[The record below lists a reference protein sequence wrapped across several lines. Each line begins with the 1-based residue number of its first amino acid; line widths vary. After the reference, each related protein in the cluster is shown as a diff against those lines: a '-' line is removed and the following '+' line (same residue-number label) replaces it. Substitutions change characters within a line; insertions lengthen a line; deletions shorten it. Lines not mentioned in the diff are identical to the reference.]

1 MKNIFQTIAF
11 LLFIICFS
19 TNNVLAGY
27 IFISNEGSDNITV
40 IDLDTYKILANIE
53 SGKRPRDMKIIPE
66 KNQLLVAASEDDR
79 INIINYKSNIIFW

>member
-1 MKNIFQTIAF
+1 MKNISQTITF
-11 LLFIICFS
+11 LIFIIVFS
-19 TNNVLAGY
+19 ISNVPAGY

-66 KNQLLVAASEDDR
+66 KNMS
-79 INIINYKSNIIFW
+79 